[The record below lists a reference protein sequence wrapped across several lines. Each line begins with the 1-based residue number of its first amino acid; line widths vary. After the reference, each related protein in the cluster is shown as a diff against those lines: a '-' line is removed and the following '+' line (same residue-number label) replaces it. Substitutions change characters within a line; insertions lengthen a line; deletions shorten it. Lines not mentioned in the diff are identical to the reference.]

1 VWDLGQPG
9 PIVLPEEQGK
19 PGVMLDSELIDLL
32 IFPRPVAW
40 PPGVSSPKKVSLM
53 VFLSVA
59 INTYHVPIFV
69 GECRI
74 FLDIYDLGIDFAICK
89 VNHGYLKRTKQFC
102 PLPQKNRQIRKDRCQ
117 PSAKSVSCP
126 STT

>member
-1 VWDLGQPG
+1 MRPWNIRSLCPENDGCHFQIQLDPVWDLGQPG

-59 INTYHVPIFV
+59 INTYMFPSLLENV
-69 GECRI
+69 GYFWI
-74 FLDIYDLGIDFAICK
+74 SMIW
-89 VNHGYLKRTKQFC
+89 V
-102 PLPQKNRQIRKDRCQ
+102 
-117 PSAKSVSCP
+117 
-126 STT
+126 